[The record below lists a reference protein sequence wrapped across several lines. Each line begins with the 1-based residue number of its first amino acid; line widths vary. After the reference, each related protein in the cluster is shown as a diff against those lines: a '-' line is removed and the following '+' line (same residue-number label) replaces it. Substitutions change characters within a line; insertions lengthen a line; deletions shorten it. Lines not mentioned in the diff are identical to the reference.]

1 MKKYRQSTV
10 IGRDRKLARG
20 LKLALKMFGN
30 NFRGEREP
38 KLI

>member
-1 MKKYRQSTV
+1 MKKTRQNTV
-10 IGRDRKLARG
+10 IERDRKQARG

-30 NFRGEREP
+30 NFREEREP

>member
-10 IGRDRKLARG
+10 MRRDRKQARG

-30 NFRGEREP
+30 NFREKREP
-38 KLI
+38 RLI